1 MTRQSSRPERLFTRA
16 FQPADYSALA
26 FFRIAFGVSLA
37 SFAFK
42 YLSSP
47 ALAADF
53 IAPRFHLTYFGFE
66 WVRPWPES
74 GMYLHFLVMLI
85 SAIGVAI
92 GLFYRGAAVLL
103 LYTFAHVFLIERAL
117 YNNHYY
123 LIILLCLLA
132 VVIPLNRV
140 WSVDAIRLGTDNSAG
155 PVWGLWLLR
164 FQLGVVY
171 VYGGIAKIDS
181 DWLQGQPMKMW
192 LAARSGLP
200 LVGDFLTRDWSPGL
214 FAWGGLL
221 FDLTIVPLLLWN
233 RTALPAFGL
242 LIAFHLMN
250 SVLFQIGLFP
260 WLMIAA
266 STIFFRPDW
275 PRRLLRIPVSAPAST
290 TAFADNRTLV
300 RTAGTFVLALYVLL
314 QLLLPFRHLLYEG
327 NPSWTE
333 NGQLFAWRMMLR
345 QKLTGVR
352 FYATESHTGRHG
364 VVDIMPF
371 LNQRQAQMM
380 SRDPDLIVHFAR
392 QLASFYQQQGIS
404 DIQIR
409 ARVLASLNGRKPQ
422 YLIDPSVDLA
432 KEVRRIGSYPW
443 VLPLTEPLRQES
455 WNLPINQWEKMVPPP
470 LPVKN

>member
-1 MTRQSSRPERLFTRA
+1 MNQPLSKSELFYSRA
-16 FQPADYSALA
+16 FQSTDYSGLA
-26 FFRIAFGVSLA
+26 FFRIAFGFSLA
-37 SFAFK
+37 AFAYK

-53 IAPRFHLTYFGFE
+53 ITPRFHLTYFGFE
-66 WVRPWPES
+66 WVRPWPGS

-85 SAIGVAI
+85 AAIGVAA
-92 GLFYRGAAVLL
+92 GLFYRLAAVLL
-103 LYTFAHVFLIERAL
+103 LFTFTHVFLIERAL

-132 VVIPLNRV
+132 VAIPLNRV
-140 WSVDAIRLGTDNSAG
+140 WSVDAFRPGRQNSAG

-171 VYGGIAKIDS
+171 FYGGIAKIDS

-192 LAARSGLP
+192 LAARSELP
-200 LVGDFLTRDWSPGL
+200 VIGEFLTRDWSPGL

-221 FDLTIVPLLLWN
+221 FDLAIVPLLLWS
-233 RTALPAFGL
+233 RTALPGFLL

-275 PRRLLRIPVSAPAST
+275 PRRLLRTPVSAPQSTASWSEI
-290 TAFADNRTLV
+290 RTPL
-300 RTAGTFVLALYVLL
+300 RTAGMFALSVYVLL
-314 QLLLPFRHLLYEG
+314 QVLLPFRHLLYEG

-345 QKLTGVR
+345 QKLTGIR
-352 FYATESHTGRHG
+352 FYAAEPRTGRHG

-380 SRDPDLIVHFAR
+380 SRDPDLIVHFVG
-392 QLASFYQQQGIS
+392 QLASFYEQQGIS
-404 DIQIR
+404 DLEIR
-409 ARVLASLNGRKPQ
+409 VRVLASLNGRKPQ
-422 YLIDPSVDLA
+422 YLIDPSVNLA
-432 KEVRRIGSYPW
+432 KEVRRIGGYSW
-443 VLPLTEPLRQES
+443 VLPLVEPLREDP
-455 WNLPINQWEKMVPPP
+455 WNLPIDQWEKLVPPP
-470 LPVKN
+470 SPLH